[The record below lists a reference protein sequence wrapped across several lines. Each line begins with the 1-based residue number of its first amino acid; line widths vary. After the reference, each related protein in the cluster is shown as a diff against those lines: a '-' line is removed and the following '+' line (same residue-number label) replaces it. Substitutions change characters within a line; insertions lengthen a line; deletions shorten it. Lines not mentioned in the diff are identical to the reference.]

1 MERNVI
7 LHLHNIIKSFVLIE
21 YKAGNRLL
29 RKAVKR
35 NRLPVNRK
43 RMAITKIYGERDNIQ
58 YLYYKYHSD
67 NGLPL
72 VNKIYIHCLLYGS
85 QNGRRIINDHMPN
98 ESLNGNYYIEVS

>member
-58 YLYYKYHSD
+58 YLYYKYIAIMAYHSST
-67 NGLPL
+67 NLHPLPAL
-72 VNKIYIHCLLYGS
+72 WFPKWPTH
-85 QNGRRIINDHMPN
+85 H
-98 ESLNGNYYIEVS
+98 